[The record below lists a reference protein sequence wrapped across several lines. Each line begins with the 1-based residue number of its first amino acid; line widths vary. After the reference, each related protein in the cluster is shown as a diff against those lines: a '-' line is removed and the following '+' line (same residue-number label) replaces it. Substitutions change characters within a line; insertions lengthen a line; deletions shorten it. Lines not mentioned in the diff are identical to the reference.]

1 MEIKIMFLLLVIAL
15 LIGVSVK
22 ILKHFFDRD

>member
-1 MEIKIMFLLLVIAL
+1 MEIKIMFLLLVIAFF
-15 LIGVSVK
+15 IGISVK

>member
-15 LIGVSVK
+15 LIGISATV
-22 ILKHFFDRD
+22 LKHFFDKE